1 MDIQQQKKFKILL
14 IGDSCKDEYHY
25 GRSHRLS
32 PEAPVP
38 VLNFKNTIVKPGMA
52 ANVRENLLAFD
63 CDVDFITLYVADDT
77 PRFIISF
84 WPAPEQSEF
93 RISPWSCCS
102 ASYCIKFDRMPSKTM
117 HDERVHLYMHPKC
130 MEGSELKQS
139 SVSTKDR
146 SHLHHKRTRLCK
158 WHR

>member
-63 CDVDFITLYVADDT
+63 CDVDFITNKEEIVKSRYIDQRSGQGT
-77 PRFIISF
+77 
-84 WPAPEQSEF
+84 
-93 RISPWSCCS
+93 
-102 ASYCIKFDRMPSKTM
+102 
-117 HDERVHLYMHPKC
+117 
-130 MEGSELKQS
+130 
-139 SVSTKDR
+139 TKLVGAGDP
-146 SHLHHKRTRLCK
+146 L
-158 WHR
+158 